1 MEFETLTYEV
11 TEGVAVITF
20 NRPDDANALNPQ
32 QSADLYNAAVAA
44 ENDPEVRAVL
54 ITGNGKM
61 FCAGGDLKT
70 FYDAGEA
77 MGATLTDTA
86 TGLHN
91 AISRFSWMDAPVVIA
106 VNGTAA
112 GAGFSLALTGD
123 YAFASEKAKFT
134 MAYTAAGLTP
144 DGSSTYFLAK
154 HIGLRRAKEL
164 VLTNRLLTAQEAED
178 WGIINKVVP
187 ADQLMD
193 EAMALAK
200 TFAKGPTKA
209 YGKAKRL
216 VLRGATESLET
227 QMDAESRGIVA
238 MTHTRDGKHGIESFV
253 NKQKPDYK
261 GE

>member
-1 MEFETLTYEV
+1 MSFDTLTYEV
-11 TEGVAVITF
+11 TEGVAVITLD
-20 NRPDDANALNPQ
+20 RPDDANALNPQ
-32 QSADLYNAAVAA
+32 LAKDLYDAAVMAENAA
-44 ENDPEVRAVL
+44 DVRAVL
-54 ITGNGKM
+54 ITGTGKM
-61 FCAGGDLKT
+61 FCAGGDLKS
-70 FYDAGEA
+70 FHGAGDGMA
-77 MGATLTDTA
+77 AALTDTA
-86 TGLHN
+86 TALHN
-91 AISRFSWMDAPVVIA
+91 SISRFSWMDAPVVIA

-164 VLTNRLLTAQEAED
+164 VLTNRLLNAEEAED

-200 TFAKGPTKA
+200 SFAKGPTKA
-209 YGKAKRL
+209 YGRAKRL
-216 VLRGATESLET
+216 ILSGVTASLET

-238 MTHTRDGKHGIESFV
+238 MSYTRDGRHGVESFI
-253 NKQKPDYK
+253 NKQKPEYK